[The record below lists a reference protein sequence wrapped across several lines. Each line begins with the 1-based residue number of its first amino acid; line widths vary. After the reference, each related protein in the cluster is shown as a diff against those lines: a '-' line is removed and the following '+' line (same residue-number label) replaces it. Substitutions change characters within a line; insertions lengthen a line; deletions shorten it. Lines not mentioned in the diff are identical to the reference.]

1 MGWIDGCL
9 VGFSRAWTPCCELKW
24 LHLACFAMVNEGHAQ
39 RVTSD
44 PLVNGQKK
52 PPRGVVFFVDGDQQF
67 VQAAEAKA
75 ALKVA
80 LGHMMALSFSGE
92 G

>member
-1 MGWIDGCL
+1 MK
-9 VGFSRAWTPCCELKW
+9 RCCELKW
-24 LHLACFAMVNEGHAQ
+24 VNLACFAMVNEGHAQ
-39 RVTSD
+39 RVAAD
-44 PLVNGQKK
+44 PLVNGQKNH
-52 PPRGVVFFVDGDQQF
+52 PEGWFFVDGDQQS

>member
-1 MGWIDGCL
+1 MAKKNHPGGW
-9 VGFSRAWTPCCELKW
+9 
-24 LHLACFAMVNEGHAQ
+24 
-39 RVTSD
+39 
-44 PLVNGQKK
+44 
-52 PPRGVVFFVDGDQQF
+52 FFVDGDQQF

-80 LGHMMALSFSGE
+80 LGHMMALSFSVE

>member
-1 MGWIDGCL
+1 MGALGLFFDGDEC
-9 VGFSRAWTPCCELKW
+9 
-24 LHLACFAMVNEGHAQ
+24 HAQ
-39 RVTSD
+39 RAAAD
-44 PLVNGQKK
+44 PLKNRQKK
-52 PPRGVVFFVDGDQQF
+52 PPRGVVFVDGDQQT

-75 ALKVA
+75 ALNVA

>member
-1 MGWIDGCL
+1 MLSAPLQIHWRIGKKNHPEGW
-9 VGFSRAWTPCCELKW
+9 
-24 LHLACFAMVNEGHAQ
+24 
-39 RVTSD
+39 
-44 PLVNGQKK
+44 
-52 PPRGVVFFVDGDQQF
+52 FFVDGDPQT

-75 ALKVA
+75 ALNVA